1 VSSKLSGAGGIE
13 VYVQYGLP
21 VGRFEVVEMSQKKQ
35 VAGAP
40 IFPGQSRGNVTSIF
54 GRENQSVVVVDD
66 QATGRT
72 ILKSIISGISP
83 KISCEVFADP
93 HQALE
98 YCKINVPDL
107 LITDYKMPQMNGVE
121 LIRRVRSIEGGEDIP
136 VVVVT
141 VVHERKIRYEALE
154 AGATDFLSRPFD
166 HYECQARCRNLLLL
180 HQHQKQVANRAW
192 MLQGLVSK
200 ATEAATAREQETLM
214 CLAKAGE
221 YRDEGTGNHVY
232 RMARYSLEIARG
244 LDLNEQ
250 ACDAIVQAAPLH
262 DIGKI
267 GIPDAILLKPA
278 RLTQEE
284 RTVMEAH
291 TTIGF
296 DILKGSSSSYLSMAA
311 RIALHHHE
319 HYDGRGYPHG
329 LESEEI
335 PLEARIVSVADTLD
349 ALLTI
354 RPYKKA
360 WSREK
365 ALAYLKEHSGT
376 HFDPDCVT
384 ALFDREEQVH
394 RVYEELPDKYQE

>member
-1 VSSKLSGAGGIE
+1 MSHKRQPA
-13 VYVQYGLP
+13 
-21 VGRFEVVEMSQKKQ
+21 VEG
-35 VAGAP
+35 V
-40 IFPGQSRGNVTSIF
+40 IPGQMNGNVTSIF

-83 KISCEVFADP
+83 RISCEVFSDP
-93 HQALE
+93 NQALE
-98 YCKINVPDL
+98 YCKLNVPDL

-121 LIRRVRSIEGGEDIP
+121 LIRRIRSIEGGEDIP

-141 VVHERKIRYEALE
+141 VVHDRKIRYEALE

-180 HQHQKQVANRAW
+180 HQHQKQVSNRAW
-192 MLQGLVSK
+192 MLQGLVSQ

-221 YRDEGTGNHVY
+221 YRDEGTGNHVF

-244 LDLNEQ
+244 LNLDEDT
-250 ACDAIVQAAPLH
+250 CDVIVQAAPLH

-278 RLTQEE
+278 RLTDEE
-284 RTVMEAH
+284 RTVMETH

-296 DILKGSSSSYLSMAA
+296 DILKGSSSAYLSMAA
-311 RIALHHHE
+311 HIALHHHE
-319 HYDGRGYPHG
+319 HFDGQGYPHG
-329 LESEEI
+329 LKGEEI
-335 PLEARIVSVADTLD
+335 PLEARIVAVADTLD
-349 ALLTI
+349 ALMTV
-354 RPYKKA
+354 RPYKEA
-360 WSREK
+360 WPREK

-376 HFDPDCVT
+376 HFDPDCIM
-384 ALFDREEQVH
+384 ALFEREEQVC
-394 RVYEELPDKYQE
+394 RIYEELPDKYL

>member
-1 VSSKLSGAGGIE
+1 MNQKNQAAGP
-13 VYVQYGLP
+13 P
-21 VGRFEVVEMSQKKQ
+21 V
-35 VAGAP
+35 
-40 IFPGQSRGNVTSIF
+40 FPGQSRGNVTSIF

-83 KISCEVFADP
+83 RISCEVFADP
-93 HQALE
+93 HHALE
-98 YCKINVPDL
+98 YCKTNVPDL

-121 LIRRVRSIEGGEDIP
+121 LIQRVRSIEGGEDIP

-319 HYDGRGYPHG
+319 RFDGRGYPHG
-329 LESEEI
+329 LKSEEI

-349 ALLTI
+349 ALLTV

-360 WSREK
+360 WPREK
-365 ALAYLKEHSGT
+365 ALAYLREHSGT
-376 HFDPDCVT
+376 HFDPDCVS
-384 ALFDREEQVH
+384 ALFDREEQV
-394 RVYEELPDKYQE
+394 RKVYEELPDKYQE

>member
-1 VSSKLSGAGGIE
+1 MNHDRQPSTEG
-13 VYVQYGLP
+13 
-21 VGRFEVVEMSQKKQ
+21 VVPEKT
-35 VAGAP
+35 G
-40 IFPGQSRGNVTSIF
+40 GNVTSIF

-72 ILKSIISGISP
+72 ILKSIITGISP
-83 KISCEVFADP
+83 RISCEVFSDP
-93 HQALE
+93 NQALE
-98 YCKINVPDL
+98 YCKHNVPDL

-141 VVHERKIRYEALE
+141 VVHDRKIRYEALE

-192 MLQGLVSK
+192 MLQGLVSQ

-221 YRDEGTGNHVY
+221 YRDEGTGNHVV

-244 LDLNEQ
+244 LNLDEEI
-250 ACDAIVQAAPLH
+250 CDVIVQAAPLH

-278 RLTQEE
+278 RLTADE
-284 RTVMEAH
+284 RKVMETH

-296 DILKGSSSSYLSMAA
+296 DILKGSSSAYLSMAA
-311 RIALHHHE
+311 HIALHHHE
-319 HYDGRGYPHG
+319 HFDGKGYPHG
-329 LESEEI
+329 LKGDEI
-335 PLEARIVSVADTLD
+335 PLEARIVAVADTLD
-349 ALLTI
+349 ALMTV

-376 HFDPDCVT
+376 HFDPDCIV
-384 ALFDREEQVH
+384 ALFEREEQVC
-394 RVYEELPDKYQE
+394 RIYEELPDKYL

>member
-1 VSSKLSGAGGIE
+1 MSHKRQPA
-13 VYVQYGLP
+13 
-21 VGRFEVVEMSQKKQ
+21 VEG
-35 VAGAP
+35 V
-40 IFPGQSRGNVTSIF
+40 IPGQSKGSVTSIF

-72 ILKSIISGISP
+72 ILKSIITGISP
-83 KISCEVFADP
+83 RISCEVFSDP
-93 HQALE
+93 NQALE
-98 YCKINVPDL
+98 YCKLNVPDL

-121 LIRRVRSIEGGEDIP
+121 LIRRIRSIEGGEDIP

-141 VVHERKIRYEALE
+141 VVHDRKIRYEALE

-180 HQHQKQVANRAW
+180 HQHQKQVSNRAW
-192 MLQGLVSK
+192 MLQGLVSQ

-221 YRDEGTGNHVY
+221 YRDEGTGNHVF

-244 LDLNEQ
+244 LNLDEDT
-250 ACDAIVQAAPLH
+250 CDVIVQAAPLH

-278 RLTQEE
+278 RLTDKE
-284 RTVMEAH
+284 RTVMETH

-296 DILKGSSSSYLSMAA
+296 DILKGSSSAYLSMAA
-311 RIALHHHE
+311 HIALHHHE
-319 HYDGRGYPHG
+319 HFDGKGYPHG
-329 LESEEI
+329 LKGDEI
-335 PLEARIVSVADTLD
+335 PLEARIVAVADTLD
-349 ALLTI
+349 ALMTV
-354 RPYKKA
+354 RPYKEA
-360 WSREK
+360 WPREK

-376 HFDPDCVT
+376 HFDPDCIM
-384 ALFDREEQVH
+384 ALFEREEQVC
-394 RVYEELPDKYQE
+394 RIYEELPDKYL

>member
-1 VSSKLSGAGGIE
+1 MNHDRQPSTEG
-13 VYVQYGLP
+13 
-21 VGRFEVVEMSQKKQ
+21 VVPEKT
-35 VAGAP
+35 G
-40 IFPGQSRGNVTSIF
+40 GNVTSIF

-72 ILKSIISGISP
+72 ILKSIITGISP
-83 KISCEVFADP
+83 RISCEVFSDP
-93 HQALE
+93 NQALE
-98 YCKINVPDL
+98 YCKHNVPDL

-141 VVHERKIRYEALE
+141 VVHDRKIRYEALE

-192 MLQGLVSK
+192 MLQGLVSQ

-221 YRDEGTGNHVY
+221 YRDEGTGNHVV

-244 LDLNEQ
+244 LNLDEET
-250 ACDAIVQAAPLH
+250 CDVIVQAAPLH

-278 RLTQEE
+278 RLTADE
-284 RTVMEAH
+284 RKVMETH

-296 DILKGSSSSYLSMAA
+296 DILKGSSSAYLSMAA
-311 RIALHHHE
+311 HIALHHHE
-319 HYDGRGYPHG
+319 HFDGKGYPHG
-329 LESEEI
+329 LKGDEI
-335 PLEARIVSVADTLD
+335 PLEARIVAVADTLD
-349 ALLTI
+349 ALMTV

-376 HFDPDCVT
+376 HFDPDCIV
-384 ALFDREEQVH
+384 ALFEREEQVC
-394 RVYEELPDKYQE
+394 RIYEELPDKYL

>member
-1 VSSKLSGAGGIE
+1 
-13 VYVQYGLP
+13 
-21 VGRFEVVEMSQKKQ
+21 MSQKKQ
-35 VAGAP
+35 SVGESP
-40 IFPGQSRGNVTSIF
+40 LSGYSNGNVTPIF
-54 GRENQSVVVVDD
+54 GREHQSVVVVDD

-83 KISCEVFADP
+83 KITCEVFADP
-93 HQALE
+93 HEALE
-98 YCKINVPDL
+98 YCKLNVPDL

-141 VVHERKIRYEALE
+141 VVHDRKIRYEALE

-244 LDLNEQ
+244 LDLGEET
-250 ACDAIVQAAPLH
+250 CDVIVQAAPLH

-278 RLTQEE
+278 RLTAEE
-284 RTVMEAH
+284 RNVMESH

-311 RIALHHHE
+311 HIALHHHE
-319 HYDGRGYPHG
+319 HYDGKGYPHG
-329 LESEEI
+329 LKGEEI
-335 PLEARIVSVADTLD
+335 PLEARIVAVADTLD
-349 ALLTI
+349 ALMTV
-354 RPYKKA
+354 RPYKEA
-360 WSREK
+360 WSREE
-365 ALAYLKEHSGT
+365 ALAYLKEHSGS

-384 ALFDREEQVH
+384 ALFEREEQVLK
-394 RVYEELPDKYQE
+394 VYEELPDKYQD

>member
-1 VSSKLSGAGGIE
+1 
-13 VYVQYGLP
+13 
-21 VGRFEVVEMSQKKQ
+21 MSQKKPS
-35 VAGAP
+35 VGEHP
-40 IFPGQSRGNVTSIF
+40 ISGYSNGNVTPIF
-54 GRENQSVVVVDD
+54 GREHQSVVVVDD

-98 YCKINVPDL
+98 HCQRHVPDL

-141 VVHERKIRYEALE
+141 VVHDRKIRYEALE
-154 AGATDFLSRPFD
+154 VGATDFLSRPFD

-244 LDLNEQ
+244 LDLSEET
-250 ACDAIVQAAPLH
+250 CDVIVQAAPLH

-278 RLTQEE
+278 RLTPEE
-284 RTVMEAH
+284 RTVMETH

-311 RIALHHHE
+311 HIALHHHE
-319 HYDGRGYPHG
+319 RYDGQGYPHG
-329 LESEEI
+329 LKAEEI
-335 PLEARIVSVADTLD
+335 PLEARIVAVADTLD
-349 ALLTI
+349 ALLTV

-360 WSREK
+360 WPRKK
-365 ALAYLKEHSGT
+365 ALAYLKEHSASR
-376 HFDPDCVT
+376 FDPDCVA
-384 ALFDREEQVH
+384 ALFEREKQVLK
-394 RVYEELPDKYQE
+394 VYDELPDKYQR

>member
-1 VSSKLSGAGGIE
+1 MSHKRQPA
-13 VYVQYGLP
+13 
-21 VGRFEVVEMSQKKQ
+21 VEG
-35 VAGAP
+35 V
-40 IFPGQSRGNVTSIF
+40 IPGQMNGNVTSIF

-83 KISCEVFADP
+83 RISCEVFSDP
-93 HQALE
+93 NQALE
-98 YCKINVPDL
+98 YCKLNVPDL

-121 LIRRVRSIEGGEDIP
+121 LIRRIRSIEGGEDIP

-141 VVHERKIRYEALE
+141 VVHDRKIRYEALE

-166 HYECQARCRNLLLL
+166 HYECQARCRNLLL
-180 HQHQKQVANRAW
+180 HQHQKQVSNRAW
-192 MLQGLVSK
+192 MLQGLVSQ

-221 YRDEGTGNHVY
+221 YRDEGTGNHVF

-244 LDLNEQ
+244 LNLDEDT
-250 ACDAIVQAAPLH
+250 CDVIVQAAPLH

-278 RLTQEE
+278 RLTDEE
-284 RTVMEAH
+284 RTVMETH

-296 DILKGSSSSYLSMAA
+296 DILKGSSSAYLSMAA
-311 RIALHHHE
+311 HIALHHHE
-319 HYDGRGYPHG
+319 HFDGKGYPHG
-329 LESEEI
+329 LKGEEI
-335 PLEARIVSVADTLD
+335 PLEARIVAVADTLD
-349 ALLTI
+349 ALMTV
-354 RPYKKA
+354 RPYKEA
-360 WSREK
+360 WPREK

-376 HFDPDCVT
+376 HFDPDCIM
-384 ALFDREEQVH
+384 ALFEREEQVC
-394 RVYEELPDKYQE
+394 RIYEELPDKYL